1 MLNSFEELKS
11 GLEAS
16 QAELMKN
23 VEASIVDGN
32 AGGATKQA
40 DMAIRI
46 SEELKN
52 IERLSK
58 LATEF
63 NDLQKKR
70 KEAIIK
76 RDSNKQKID
85 DEEKDLKV
93 KLEEAKKEPDSKKK
107 KLESD
112 RQKLVLDVKSLVKDA
127 KPEEASRKVREAT
140 KLTDELKHLVTVS
153 EGAPEI
159 LKVENRLKE
168 LAVKKTDEDKKFEM
182 EEIDR
187 IINLLPSLSPN
198 N

>member
-16 QAELMKN
+16 QAELMKSI
-23 VEASIVDGN
+23 EASIVYGN

-58 LATEF
+58 LATEL

-107 KLESD
+107 KLESN
-112 RQKLVLDVKSLVKDA
+112 RQKLVLDVKSLVKEA

-140 KLTDELKHLVTVS
+140 KLTDELKHLATVS

-159 LKVENRLKE
+159 LKIENRLKE
-168 LAVKKTDEDKKFEM
+168 LAAKKTDEDKKFEK